1 MKIALE
7 INNIANSPIE
17 SGFFEAV
24 AKKTFSEAGYD
35 FLDSSTGGKKINIS
49 LALVLPDEIKKLNKE
64 YRQQDSVTDILSFPE
79 HANVEEL
86 KKAALKNPE
95 EELFLGELIL
105 CYNDINE
112 YATKEGLNLEK
123 ELAKVFSHGILHL
136 LGFSHGE
143 KMFALQDAVAGEVS
157 KF

>member
-1 MKIALE
+1 MKIDLE
-7 INNIANSPIE
+7 INNTTNSPIE
-17 SGFFEAV
+17 SGFFEMMAE
-24 AKKTFSEAGYD
+24 KTFAELKYD
-35 FLDSSTGGKKINIS
+35 FLKDKKVGIS
-49 LALVLPDEIKKLNKE
+49 LALVSPDEIKKLNKE

-79 HANVEEL
+79 HASIEEL
-86 KKAALKNPE
+86 KKAVLKNSE

-112 YATKEGLNLEK
+112 YAKKEGLNLEK

-136 LGFSHGE
+136 LGFSHGDE
-143 KMFALQDAVAGEVS
+143 MFALQDVVAGRVS

>member
-1 MKIALE
+1 MKLELE
-7 INNIANSPIE
+7 INNTTNSPIE
-17 SGFFEAV
+17 NGFFEMMAE
-24 AKKTFSEAGYD
+24 KTFAELKYD
-35 FLDSSTGGKKINIS
+35 FLKDKKVGIS
-49 LALVLPDEIKKLNKE
+49 LALVSPDEIKKLNKE

-79 HANVEEL
+79 HASIEEF
-86 KKAALKNPE
+86 KKAALENPE

-136 LGFSHGE
+136 LGFSHGDE
-143 KMFALQDAVAGEVS
+143 MFALQDVVADKVS